1 MKTKVK
7 QHFIAIESK
16 RTISRT
22 YGGSNYTLQIYEN
35 KGPGELVHLG
45 EVSAC
50 TRGHKGEAS
59 EAWGKIVDLKAV
71 KPSIMK
77 KIKIAAKDPE
87 NKNYSF
93 FSYWSWKMAD
103 LFGVVLEIK

>member
-1 MKTKVK
+1 MKTK

-35 KGPGELVHLG
+35 KGKGDLIPIG

-50 TRGHKGEAS
+50 TRGHKGETS
-59 EAWGKIVDLKAV
+59 EAWGKIVELKAV
-71 KPSIMK
+71 KPSLMK
-77 KIKIAAKDPE
+77 QIIEAQKKDE
-87 NKNYSF
+87 NKNYNF
-93 FSYWSWKMAD
+93 ISYWSWKMEEM
-103 LFGVVLEIK
+103 FGIKLELK